1 MQRSSSTD
9 NRSSTAKSTWVLV
22 AIIGVAAG
30 MLLAG
35 IRKDLPHISE
45 VDEEIFVN
53 PALRIAATGDLN
65 PHWFGNP
72 GSTVIY
78 PLALLFNV
86 WNCVEHGG
94 NFLRPDQ
101 QIMRS
106 AKENS
111 SEFFMLAR
119 LLTVLYALASIP
131 FIFLIGRRLFGEN
144 VGLIGAWLSILS
156 PLIIYYARLV
166 RTDMA
171 GLFFGAVAI
180 WFYLKFIDR
189 PCLKHS
195 VLAGLA
201 TGLAI
206 ASRYFM
212 ATLIPLLVA
221 FDILA
226 IIRRRND
233 KQRLLALWRPIAVGL
248 VALILGFALSS
259 PYFFLDFE
267 TAKANLRSEDRS
279 QHFGADGLSY
289 TGNLTWYITTAIP
302 RAITW
307 PVALLAVAGAVLTI
321 IRRRAEQL
329 IVLGFVAVF
338 ILSAS
343 LSGLHWARWMI
354 QILPLISIL
363 AADAVYSAALGLSAI
378 FNLNRKQRAALTT
391 VLILCISAMP
401 LKNVLLMTLRE
412 ASPSARVIAREWMLR
427 NLPPGSKVANETYSA
442 VLDNT
447 DLVVQDNYT
456 LAEVRSLRNYY
467 DAGYRYLVVSSAI
480 YGRYCSMPSR
490 YPRQVRFYK
499 ELFQKGHLL
508 KEFTPNPL
516 RGGPTIRI
524 YRLGEPSIKER
535 LSRKASTDF
544 ADFTD

>member
-9 NRSSTAKSTWVLV
+9 DRSSAAKSTWVLV

-30 MLLAG
+30 ILLAG

-45 VDEEIFVN
+45 VDEAIFVE

-86 WNCVEHGG
+86 WNCIEHGG
-94 NFLRPDQ
+94 KFLRADQ
-101 QIMRS
+101 QIMSS

-111 SEFFMLAR
+111 SEFFMLGR
-119 LLTVLYALASIP
+119 LLTVFYALAGIP
-131 FIFLIGRRLFGEN
+131 FLFLIGRRLFDEN
-144 VGLIGAWLSILS
+144 VGLIGVWLSILS

-180 WFYLKFIDR
+180 WFYLRFNDQ
-189 PCLKHS
+189 PCLKYS

-212 ATLIPLLVA
+212 VTLIPVLVA

-226 IIRRRND
+226 ITRLRGD
-233 KQRLLALWRPIAVGL
+233 KHDLLALWRPIAAGL
-248 VALILGFALSS
+248 VALILGFGLSS

-279 QHFGADGLSY
+279 KHFGADGLSF
-289 TGNLTWYITTAIP
+289 TGNLAWYVTTAIP

-307 PVALLAVAGAVLTI
+307 PVGLLAVAGALLTI

-354 QILPLISIL
+354 QVLPLISIL
-363 AADAVYSAALGLSAI
+363 AADAVHSAALRLSAI
-378 FNLNRKQRAALTT
+378 FNLNWKKRAALTT

-401 LKNVLLMTLRE
+401 LKNVLLTTLRE
-412 ASPSARVIAREWMLR
+412 ANPSARVIAREWMLR
-427 NLPPGSKVANETYSA
+427 NLPPGSKVANEAYSA
-442 VLDNT
+442 VLENT

-480 YGRYCSMPSR
+480 YGRYFSMPSR
-490 YPRQVRFYK
+490 YSRQIRFYK

-508 KEFTPNPL
+508 KEFTPNPP

-524 YRLGEPSIKER
+524 YRLGEPSIRER
-535 LSRKASTDF
+535 LKQQNNHGEKK
-544 ADFTD
+544 

>member
-9 NRSSTAKSTWVLV
+9 DRSSTAKSTWVLV
-22 AIIGVAAG
+22 AIIGFAAG
-30 MLLAG
+30 ILLAG
-35 IRKDLPHISE
+35 IRKDLPSISE
-45 VDEEIFVN
+45 VDEKIFVS

-72 GSTVIY
+72 GSTMIY

-86 WNCVEHGG
+86 WNCVEHRGKC
-94 NFLRPDQ
+94 LRPDQ

-144 VGLIGAWLSILS
+144 AALMGAWLSILS
-156 PLIIYYARLV
+156 PLIIYYAQLV

-180 WFYLKFIDR
+180 WFYLKFNDR
-189 PCLKHS
+189 PCLKLS

-221 FDILA
+221 FDVLA
-226 IIRRRND
+226 LIRRRKD
-233 KQRLLALWRPIAVGL
+233 KQRLLALWRPIVVGL
-248 VALILGFALSS
+248 VALSLGFALSS
-259 PYFFLDFE
+259 PYFFLDFD
-267 TAKANLRSEDRS
+267 TAKANLHSEDRS

-289 TGNLTWYITTAIP
+289 TGNLIWYITNAIP

-307 PVALLAVAGAVLTI
+307 PVALLAVAGMVLTI

-329 IVLGFVAVF
+329 IVLGFVVVF

-354 QILPLISIL
+354 QILPLL
-363 AADAVYSAALGLSAI
+363 CLFAGDAIYRIGLGLSAI
-378 FNLNRKQRAALTT
+378 LNLDQRRRT
-391 VLILCISAMP
+391 VLMAVLLLCVSAMP
-401 LKNVLLMTLRE
+401 FYYVFLFTLRE
-412 ASPSARVIAREWMLR
+412 ASPSSRVESREWMLR
-427 NLPPGSKVANETYSA
+427 NLPPGSKVANEMYSA

-456 LAEVRSLRNYY
+456 LAEVRSLNNYY

-480 YGRYCSMPSR
+480 YGRYLSMPSR

-508 KEFTPNPL
+508 KEFRPGPL

-524 YRLGEPSIKER
+524 YRLGEPSIRER
-535 LSRKASTDF
+535 LKRQSKEGEQE
-544 ADFTD
+544 